1 MKNSISFILLFL
13 LIPLWS
19 FAQWTDNVEENTMVF
34 DDANDQVLPKV
45 AVNPSNGES
54 YISWFSTDMSYQYD
68 VYMQRL
74 DADGYKLWADD
85 GLLISDH
92 PTWTWVT
99 DYDLVID
106 HSGNAILVT
115 QDKRTGISN
124 VFAYKISAN
133 GDFIWGEDGVG
144 LSNNDGFNP
153 SPKAIVLDDNSV
165 IFGWKHEPS
174 VQGFSEIN
182 LQKLNADGIATWAD
196 FTTISNDSMHC
207 LMPYF
212 LKSDNNSVIATWVE
226 VENVDT
232 VMGNW
237 PNMYIYAQK
246 IDSDGNFMWDEKV
259 AVDDSDNMPLKSFMP
274 SLTVD
279 GNGGFI
285 IAWMAFPTG
294 PNYSSYIQHINA
306 DGQPQWKPNGINV
319 SDSVQFLHTY
329 PKVAYLPEHGETF
342 VFWNEQREYSGTDIR
357 NAIFGQKFD
366 SSGEPQWQPG
376 GMIFDGMYQ
385 DPDTVVTLQN
395 ISLGDPDEITLFF
408 GKEFLQIES
417 PDTLIISRYHAMKI
431 NRDGQLAW
439 DAGKPLISNAPSSKF
454 GFDNSLLCN
463 DQWVIV
469 WADNRNDPD
478 HSYITGIYAQ
488 NITINGNMGPSAVEE
503 ISTEKTARIS
513 AMPNPFS
520 NLVTIRYDLPE
531 RGHIRMDLYSMDGS
545 LIKNIIDDIQPKGSS
560 GVELNTSNLTNGF
573 YLLMLKTHHDVI
585 IHKIVKGN

>member
-1 MKNSISFILLFL
+1 MKNLTGFILYFL

-19 FAQWTDNVEENTMVF
+19 FAQWTGNVEENTLIH

-54 YISWFSTDMSYQYD
+54 YISWFSTDMSSPFD
-68 VYMQRL
+68 VYMQHL
-74 DADGYKLWADD
+74 DADGNKLWADD

-99 DYDLVID
+99 DYDLKID
-106 HSGNAILVT
+106 NDGNAILVT
-115 QDKRTGISN
+115 QDERTGNSN

-153 SPKAIVLDDNSV
+153 SPKAITLDENSV
-165 IFGWKHEPS
+165 MFGWEYEPS
-174 VQGFSEIN
+174 VPDFSEIM
-182 LQKLNADGIATWAD
+182 LQKLNADG
-196 FTTISNDSMHC
+196 TTPWSDYTIISSDSMHC

-232 VMGNW
+232 AVGNW

-259 AVDDSDNMPLKSFMP
+259 AVDSSENMPLKSFMP
-274 SLTVD
+274 SLTAD
-279 GNGGFI
+279 GNGGFV
-285 IAWMAFPTG
+285 IAWMAFPG
-294 PNYSSYIQHINA
+294 WMNYSSYIQHINA
-306 DGQPQWKPNGINV
+306 NGQPQWTPNGVNV
-319 SDSVQFLHTY
+319 SDSVQFLHTH

-366 SSGEPQWQPG
+366 LSGEPQWLSG
-376 GMIFDGMYQ
+376 GMMFDGMYQ
-385 DPDTVVTLQN
+385 VPDTIVSLQN
-395 ISLGDPDEITLFF
+395 ISLGGLDEITLFF

-417 PDTLIISRYHAMKI
+417 PDTLLMSRYHAMKI

-439 DAGKPLISNAPSSKF
+439 SIGKPLISNAPSNKF
-454 GFDNSLLCN
+454 GFENSLLCN
-463 DQWVIV
+463 DQWVIA

-488 NITINGNMGPSAVEE
+488 NLHIDGGAGPTAVDDFYPVQQESIT
-503 ISTEKTARIS
+503 

-520 NLVTIRYDLPE
+520 NRLLIRFKVPDS
-531 RGHIRMDLYSMDGS
+531 GIIKIDLYAMNGS
-545 LIKNIIDDIQPKGSS
+545 LVCNVTHSHQSS
-560 GVELNTSNLTNGF
+560 GISSVELETSNLAKGTYFLRMETADGVS
-573 YLLMLKTHHDVI
+573 M
-585 IHKIVKGN
+585 HKIIK